1 MDVQFQIQGGV
12 GVVAVGGDMTAST
25 AERFREA
32 IGHWLAANGAVKNV
46 ILDLGGVENIDSS
59 GLGAIVASLKRI
71 GDRGG
76 DLKIARLQRKARLVF
91 KITRAYKVFEIF
103 DTVEEALRA
112 CA

>member
-1 MDVQFQIQGGV
+1 MDVQFQIQGGA
-12 GVVAVGGDMTAST
+12 GVVTLSGAMTAST
-25 AERFREA
+25 VEHFRESLA
-32 IGHWLAANGAVKNV
+32 HWLAGSGAVKNV
-46 ILDLGGVENIDSS
+46 ILDLCGVDMIDSS
-59 GLGAIVASLKRI
+59 GLGAILASLKRI

-91 KITRAYKVFEIF
+91 EITRAYKVFEIF